1 MENIST
7 ELDVRKIVR
16 VCLEHWWWFII
27 SGAVCLAMGL
37 LYFVKVTPT
46 WETDSS
52 IVLRL
57 QDMTG
62 NRMDAMSILGIS
74 ASSASDDEEQVISSR
89 GLMAQS
95 LDALNLWEPTFIKD
109 GMHWVEEYPGHAI
122 SVECVALKPDMQKAS
137 FVVTVQPTRSG
148 YKIKSKAGLWKRSV
162 TRVKNLDEP
171 IEMFAGTIRV
181 HAKRTLSPDTA
192 YRAQVIGREALVADY
207 GQRLEVKHMRSESNI
222 LTLSIRSS
230 SPARDKALL
239 AKLIEQY
246 NMNAIV
252 DKNMIAS
259 NTAAFI
265 NERMSN
271 IEMELVESEK
281 VVSAYKEKHNIA
293 NIDMQSRLFIEAGN
307 AEQRAMTEIETQLS
321 LIDYVDA
328 FIRDESNRTNL
339 IPANLG
345 IRDAAL
351 ETSLSEYNAIM
362 LHRMRLQRTATEAN
376 PVLEQMDM
384 QLTSMR
390 QHIVATIAS
399 VRESLKIRL
408 KSLEEQDSKYNRQI
422 KNAPEQ
428 QREYVRVVR
437 DQNIKEQ
444 LYLYLY
450 QKREENALMLAATS
464 MPAKI
469 LDAPQQV
476 VYSHEPRLTHVLLIC
491 IILAFLFP
499 AGWLYVTIFLNKKV
513 DDEKELE
520 QRIKAPFLGHVVE
533 TNDQKFIA
541 VHEGQSTLSDE
552 QFRSIRTNLRFVLP
566 SDVKSPV
573 MMVSSYINGEGKTY
587 VAMNMALSLAILGKK
602 VALVGMD
609 LRRPMLATY
618 LGLPNKGCLTDYLA
632 ETGIKLEDVII
643 PSREHKNLDLIPCGT
658 VPPNPAELLQT
669 DRAEELFA
677 ELRKRYD
684 YILVDTV
691 PLALASD
698 AFLLDRIA
706 DLTIIVSRFK
716 YTPYE
721 MIEYV
726 NRAIEQKRLHNVVCL
741 LNGVK
746 GLKTGYEYGQ

>member
-1 MENIST
+1 MENTST

-16 VCLEHWWWFII
+16 VTLEHWWWFII
-27 SGAVCLAMGL
+27 SGAICLSMGIF
-37 LYFVKVTPT
+37 YFLRVTPT
-46 WETDSS
+46 WETDTS
-52 IVLRL
+52 IILRL
-57 QDMTG
+57 QDLTG
-62 NRMDAMSILGIS
+62 NRVDAMSILGMA
-74 ASSASDDEEQVISSR
+74 ASPAADDEERVIASR

-95 LDALNLWEPTFIKD
+95 MDALNLWEPTFVKD
-109 GMHWVEEYPGHAI
+109 GMRWVEEYPAHAI
-122 SVECVALKPDMQKAS
+122 SVECINLKPEMKKAT
-137 FVVTVQPTRSG
+137 FAVIVKPTRSG
-148 YKIKSKAGLWKRSV
+148 YKVKAKSGYFRRSCV
-162 TRVKNLDEP
+162 RVKSLDEP
-171 IEMFAGTIRV
+171 IDIFAGTIRV
-181 HAKRTLSPDTA
+181 HANRPLSPDSA
-192 YRAQVIGREALVADY
+192 YRAHVVNRDVLVTTY
-207 GQRLEVKHMRSESNI
+207 GHRMAVGHQRSESNI
-222 LTLSIRSS
+222 LTLTMRSS

-259 NTAAFI
+259 STTAFI
-265 NERMSN
+265 NERMNS
-271 IEMELVESEK
+271 IELELVESEK
-281 VVSAYKEKHNIA
+281 TLAEYKEKHHIA

-307 AEQRAMTEIETQLS
+307 MEQRAITEIETQLS
-321 LIDYVDA
+321 LIDYVDG
-328 FIRDESNRTNL
+328 FVRDETNRTNL

-345 IRDAAL
+345 IKDAAL
-351 ETSLSEYNAIM
+351 ETSLSEYNAI
-362 LHRMRLQRTATEAN
+362 LLQRMRLQRTATDSN
-376 PVLEQMDM
+376 PVLEQMDQ
-384 QLTSMR
+384 QLASMR
-390 QHIVATIAS
+390 QHIIATIAS
-399 VRESLKIRL
+399 VRGSLNIRL
-408 KSLEEQDSKYNRQI
+408 NSMKAQDSKYNRQI
-422 KNAPEQ
+422 KDAPERE
-428 QREYVRVVR
+428 REYVRVVR
-437 DQNIKEQ
+437 DQKIKEQ

-476 VYSHEPRLTHVLLIC
+476 VYSHEPRLMHVLLIC
-491 IILAFLFP
+491 LILAFLFP
-499 AGWLYVTIFLNKKV
+499 AAWLYATIFINKKV
-513 DDEKELE
+513 DDEKEFE
-520 QRIKAPFLGHVVE
+520 QHIKAPFLGHVAE
-533 TNDQKFIA
+533 TDDRKFIA

-573 MMVSSYINGEGKTY
+573 ILVSSYINGDGKTY
-587 VAMNMALSLAILGKK
+587 VAMNMALSLALLGKK

-609 LRRPMLATY
+609 LRRPKLASY

-684 YILVDTV
+684 YILVDTA